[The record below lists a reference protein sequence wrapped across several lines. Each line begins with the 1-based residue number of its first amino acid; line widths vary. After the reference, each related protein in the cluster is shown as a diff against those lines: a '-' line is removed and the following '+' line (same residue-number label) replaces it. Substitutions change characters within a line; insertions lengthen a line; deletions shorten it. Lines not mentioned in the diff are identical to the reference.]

1 MEEDNFISKRSLQYF
16 TKPIPSTIL
25 FPEKL
30 SLNNFTS
37 TYPLPA
43 AFKEYNSISL
53 KITIHEDVCDFHD
66 KDEDKILEMEVGF
79 FYV

>member
-1 MEEDNFISKRSLQYF
+1 MEEDNFISERSLKYF
-16 TKPIPSTIL
+16 KRPMPSNAL
-25 FPEKL
+25 FPDQIG
-30 SLNNFTS
+30 LNHFSS

-43 AFKEYNSISL
+43 AFKEYNFVNL

-66 KDEDKILEMEVGF
+66 KDEDKVIFREVGF